1 MNDMESNENRNAKRD
16 QNLDELLTAAL
27 KNEPV
32 KSLPYGFAT
41 MVTRKVFAQKV
52 RPFGIKTYVF
62 VLVVTLGI
70 VAFLLTLLTF
80 INPEL
85 TVSLFEVIKP
95 ARYILG
101 FIVASFFLVE
111 YVDQKWVRV

>member
-1 MNDMESNENRNAKRD
+1 MNDMEKDET
-16 QNLDELLTAAL
+16 LDELLTAAL
-27 KNEPV
+27 KSEPV

-41 MVTRKVFAQKV
+41 MITRKAFAQKA
-52 RPFGIKTYVF
+52 RPIGIKTYAL
-62 VLVVTLGI
+62 VLLLALG
-70 VAFLLTLLTF
+70 VAAFSLTLLTF
-80 INPEL
+80 IKPEL

-95 ARYILG
+95 ARYLLG

>member
-1 MNDMESNENRNAKRD
+1 MNDMESNENRNVRKD
-16 QNLDELLTAAL
+16 ETLDELLTAAL

-41 MVTRKVFAQKV
+41 MVTRKAFAQKV
-52 RPFGIKTYVF
+52 RPFGIKTYAL
-62 VLVVTLGI
+62 VLMLSLGI
-70 VAFLLTLLTF
+70 VAFSLTLLTF
-80 INPEL
+80 IKPEL

-95 ARYILG
+95 ARYLLG
-101 FIVASFFLVE
+101 FIVVSFFLVE